1 MHKYR
6 ELQIW
11 QRAMSSTVAIYK
23 ETRTWP
29 SDERYGL
36 ISQTRRA
43 ASSIPLNI
51 AEGSGNSSNKEFRR
65 FLEIALRS
73 TYEVMTALEVAQG
86 IEILPAKQADDFLK
100 EINEIAAM
108 LVGLMKSLG
117 WQSTIHSAK

>member
-1 MHKYR
+1 
-6 ELQIW
+6 
-11 QRAMSSTVAIYK
+11 MSSTVAIYK